1 MFINSKVK
9 LLVKD
14 GDESY
19 IIPKDYIGD
28 IPEHIAKT
36 WLVQMAIKSGHI
48 VTPENKSDKALYTL
62 FITTQSRQTYRTL
75 VYVEK

>member
-9 LLVKD
+9 LLVRD

-19 IIPKDYIGD
+19 TIPKDYIGE
-28 IPEHIAKT
+28 IPDAIAKT

-48 VTPENKSDKALYTL
+48 VTPENKSDKALETADKKAV
-62 FITTQSRQTYRTL
+62 RTA
-75 VYVEK
+75 KK

>member
-9 LLVKD
+9 LLVRN

-19 IIPKDYIGD
+19 TIPKDYIGE
-28 IPEHIAKT
+28 IPADIAKS

-48 VTPENKSDKALYTL
+48 VTPKNKTDKALEAADKKAV
-62 FITTQSRQTYRTL
+62 RTA
-75 VYVEK
+75 KK